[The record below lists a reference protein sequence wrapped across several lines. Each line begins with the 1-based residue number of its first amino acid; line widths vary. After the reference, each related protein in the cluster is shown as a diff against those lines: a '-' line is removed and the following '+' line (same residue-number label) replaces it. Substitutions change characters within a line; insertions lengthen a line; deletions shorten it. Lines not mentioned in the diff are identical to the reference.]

1 MFTQLQKVNLLYFRL
16 FGFRTFL
23 QRLNNENKRQNYFIK
38 K

>member
-1 MFTQLQKVNLLYFRL
+1 MFTQLQKVILFDFRL

-23 QRLNNENKRQNYFIK
+23 QRLNNENKRQNNFFK